1 MTIIIAD
8 DDKLIRAGIK
18 KIIQDNLE
26 GEHEIIDAQN
36 GEKAIEL
43 CRKIR
48 PQVII
53 TDIQMPGMTGVELMQ
68 QISQWEHRPSI
79 IVLSGFNDFNYTK
92 SALTSGAIDYILKP
106 VDTNEIISA
115 LRRAMACVEKTE
127 KDFKEKTLRKI
138 IQDGH
143 SEGITIEGD
152 FFCVCVSVAES
163 VREKHGRLPPESA
176 EDFFTGIT
184 PLYILERRKN
194 FFIALLEQNGIERME
209 SDALFECCTV
219 GVSEKCQN
227 LSELRKISAQAYS
240 ALLEAFFADDNS
252 GGKKVNGI

>member
-26 GEHEIIDAQN
+26 GEHEIIDAQT

-115 LRRAMACVEKTE
+115 LRRAM
-127 KDFKEKTLRKI
+127 
-138 IQDGH
+138 
-143 SEGITIEGD
+143 
-152 FFCVCVSVAES
+152 
-163 VREKHGRLPPESA
+163 
-176 EDFFTGIT
+176 
-184 PLYILERRKN
+184 
-194 FFIALLEQNGIERME
+194 LLIMQLMQ
-209 SDALFECCTV
+209 V
-219 GVSEKCQN
+219 
-227 LSELRKISAQAYS
+227 
-240 ALLEAFFADDNS
+240 
-252 GGKKVNGI
+252 